1 ALASGVAALQLTADL
16 PAGSYGVTAQFTSAS
31 QFYVGGASG
40 AAALNVSREN
50 VAAAYAGDAAL
61 LTAGPNVNTA
71 TVRLAARLTPEQDG
85 AAFVGDITK
94 AAVRFE
100 LFKMNNTTATPD
112 LVVANVAVDANGDAS
127 ASAQGVPAE
136 TYTVRVRVEAANQ
149 FWVASPAGLGVLD
162 VAVPTDELR
171 SGGGGWVA
179 DAGSAGGRA
188 SFGFNVSAGKKDGQV
203 RGNWTL
209 VFRGADGFDHVVKS
223 TAWQDGY
230 LQFAAETGVSPAAY
244 TRSELKGRCNVQK
257 IDPATGQTV
266 ASFGNYTFEAHTFDG
281 DLLTPKQAD
290 AYAFVVRDGAGQVW
304 HQAGSRASLSTLGGG
319 NINNKGR

>member
-1 ALASGVAALQLTADL
+1 
-16 PAGSYGVTAQFTSAS
+16 
-31 QFYVGGASG
+31 
-40 AAALNVSREN
+40 
-50 VAAAYAGDAAL
+50 
-61 LTAGPNVNTA
+61 
-71 TVRLAARLTPEQDG
+71 VRLAARLTPEQDG